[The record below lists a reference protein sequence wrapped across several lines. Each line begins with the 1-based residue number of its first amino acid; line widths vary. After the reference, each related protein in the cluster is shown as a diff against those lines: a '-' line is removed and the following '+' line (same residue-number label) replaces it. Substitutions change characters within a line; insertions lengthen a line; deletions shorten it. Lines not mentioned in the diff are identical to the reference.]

1 MTETTT
7 KIINPATSEAI
18 SVYGLP
24 YFAQEKK
31 YYRFSEKDMDT
42 VAGVN
47 PFLAT
52 LAKHP
57 AGGMLAFYSDTT
69 SLKLHAKLSGI
80 LHMAHMTHVGQSG
93 FDLYVGTKRSNL
105 SFFSSTNYN
114 ISLNEYDIGMFN
126 HSVKRRRLFVID
138 LPLYASVDSVEL
150 EIDSEAFVEPATD
163 LFPKGRIV
171 VYGTSITQGGCASR
185 PGMAYPAIIAREIG
199 YEFINYGFSGSG
211 KGEKAIAELVASTQ
225 DVSMFILDYE
235 GNADENQILE
245 NTLEPFVA
253 TIREK
258 YPAVPILII
267 SKIRM
272 AKETHFLEK
281 LNHALK
287 MSRFQAGFVQKQR
300 ESGDANIYFLDGKN
314 LLLPL
319 QHEATVD
326 GIHPTDLG
334 FYFMANRIMKKILSI
349 IEN

>member
-1 MTETTT
+1 
-7 KIINPATSEAI
+7 
-18 SVYGLP
+18 
-24 YFAQEKK
+24 
-31 YYRFSEKDMDT
+31 
-42 VAGVN
+42 
-47 PFLAT
+47 
-52 LAKHP
+52 
-57 AGGMLAFYSDTT
+57 
-69 SLKLHAKLSGI
+69 
-80 LHMAHMTHVGQSG
+80 
-93 FDLYVGTKRSNL
+93 
-105 SFFSSTNYN
+105 
-114 ISLNEYDIGMFN
+114 MFN

-287 MSRFQAGFVQKQR
+287 MSVFRPVLSKNKGNRAMPTFIFLMARTCSFRFSTKQR
-300 ESGDANIYFLDGKN
+300 STESIRPIWASTLW
-314 LLLPL
+314 
-319 QHEATVD
+319 
-326 GIHPTDLG
+326 PTGL
-334 FYFMANRIMKKILSI
+334 
-349 IEN
+349 